1 MALGLA
7 EKALLLQYGIDN
19 QQASRQPDKSSGE
32 AAATEMVAYHRVI
45 GALLMDA
52 LLKRYIGLK
61 RPALFVLSRPAYLV
75 LVIGMLLLYV
85 PIFLGPAT
93 AYSVTSVYG
102 ASALPFFGAVAISL
116 GFFGTAALTFGLIIL
131 WFIIMYLIVYLIT
144 GRLSVDETLPTDDAL
159 LVALLRRM
167 REIGQAKTCL
177 TYSRRLRRSRELRE
191 QIATT
196 QKRLI
201 DQGYLVT
208 AVRHGD
214 IWGGALLVYRMNLD
228 MPECQELR
236 DQFRAFL
243 LTDHAWN
250 EQIAALAILF
260 SPRIF
265 ARRMSSLGDW
275 QQEGWATL
283 FASAEYPVIKV
294 RLKAIKAQRDQT
306 MRALWDTTAYQGLL
320 TIRDRFAA

>member
-1 MALGLA
+1 MALSLA

-19 QQASRQPDKSSGE
+19 QQAPRQPDKSSGE
-32 AAATEMVAYHRVI
+32 AAVTEMVAYHRVI
-45 GALLMDA
+45 GALLMGA
-52 LLKRYIGLK
+52 LLQRYISLK
-61 RPALFVLSRPAYLV
+61 RSALFVRSRPTYLV
-75 LVIGMLLLYV
+75 LVFGMLLLYV

-102 ASALPFFGAVAISL
+102 ASALPYFGAVALSLGFFGAVALSL
-116 GFFGTAALTFGLIIL
+116 GLMIL
-131 WFIIMYLIVYLIT
+131 WGIAVFIIEYLIS

-167 REIGQAKTCL
+167 REIGQAKTCH

-191 QIATT
+191 QVATT
-196 QKRLI
+196 QKQLI

-208 AVRHGD
+208 VVRHSD

-243 LTDHAWN
+243 LTEHAWN

-260 SPRIF
+260 SPRLF
-265 ARRMSSLGDW
+265 VRRMSSLGDW

-283 FASAEYPVIKV
+283 FAPTEYPVIKA

-306 MRALWDTTAYQGLL
+306 MRAQWGATTYQGLL
-320 TIRDRFAA
+320 TIRYGFAA